1 MRNAYQASAS
11 FTRPS
16 DTTAYANLDVVA
28 NSTTAAS
35 VTPLSFTVPTTGVSL
50 QRVRVVLSDAT
61 PTNAKFKLHL
71 YASSPTLTSA
81 HGDNAAWLT
90 TSSDYIGLS
99 AEIDASGQT
108 FQDKVTGTVAFA
120 TNPITIVPISGD
132 KVYGI
137 LMATAAYTPTSA
149 EVITVTLMGE
159 SL

>member
-35 VTPLSFTVPTTGVSL
+35 VTPMSFPVPTTGIRL
-50 QRVRVVLSDAT
+50 QRVRVILSDAT
-61 PTNAKFKLHL
+61 ATNAKFKLHL
-71 YASSPTLTSA
+71 YGSSPTLTTA
-81 HGDNAAWLT
+81 HGDNAAWLS

-99 AEIDASGQT
+99 AEIDCSGQT
-108 FQDKVTGTVAFA
+108 FQDKVSGIVTFA
-120 TNPITIVPISGD
+120 TNPITIVPVSGD
-132 KVYGI
+132 KIYGI

-159 SL
+159 TL